1 MYIVLSPIS
10 FLIQAESHIDMDNPD
25 AGHLLTGTLA
35 LDTSLTDS
43 LDAGLISDK
52 QMDTGH
58 IPDK

>member
-1 MYIVLSPIS
+1 MPIVLSPIS

-25 AGHLLTGTLA
+25 AGHLLTDSVGTGHIPE
-35 LDTSLTDS
+35 S
-43 LDAGLISDK
+43 LDAGLISDR